1 MLDTSKAIRRNLLA
15 AVSFIVLF
23 GGTAGAW
30 STLVPISRHVQ
41 GQGTIDTDIKSQKVQ
56 HPTGGVVGWIGV
68 KEGQSVKSG
77 DVVARL
83 DDTMTRANLGV
94 IMNDL
99 TAASARIARL
109 ETELSIIGR
118 DLNHAQPA
126 AAAPTSNAKADP
138 KKPGAAQTA
147 PAMPDAARGDIRFPV
162 DLVQRAAREP
172 EIQKVLESERLLF
185 ESRRSSRTGQKAI
198 LKTRIQQQRD
208 QLLGIDEQMKSQ
220 NGTLAVGRDEAKRTG
235 EVFGA
240 DHARVLAVRKEMLRL
255 EGSLGELNSQKAQ
268 IAGRIT
274 ETEQQILQVDQDA
287 LTEVTKDQREV
298 ATKRTE
304 LTERRIAAEDQLRRV
319 DIRSPVNGI
328 IHQLATHTIGGVIS
342 PTDTLM
348 QVVPESEKVVV
359 EVKIQIGEISQVKM
373 QQPTKLR
380 FSSLPITPSPE
391 ADGVVFRLPA
401 ADVKE
406 QQSGANYYVVGVS
419 IPASEIAK
427 LKEQD
432 VKLVPGLQ
440 VDAFLSTGQSTFWEM
455 ISSQL
460 KTAFSMVLNR

>member
-1 MLDTSKAIRRNLLA
+1 MRDTNQAIRRNLLTA
-15 AVSFIVLF
+15 LSFIVLF

-30 STLVPISRHVQ
+30 STLVPIARHVQ

-68 KEGQSVKSG
+68 KEGQMVKSG

-109 ETELSIIGR
+109 ETELTQIGR
-118 DLNHAQPA
+118 ELNPA
-126 AAAPTSNAKADP
+126 TPAPAKADP
-138 KKPGAAQTA
+138 KKPALPA
-147 PAMPDAARGDIRFPV
+147 PAADTGILFPA

-172 EIQKVLESERLLF
+172 EITKVLESERLLF
-185 ESRRSSRTGQKAI
+185 ESRRSSRIGQKGI

-208 QLLGIDEQMKSQ
+208 QLIGIDEQMKSQ
-220 NGTLAVGRDEAKRTG
+220 NGALAVAKDEAKRTG

-240 DHARVLAVRKEMLRL
+240 EHARVLGIRKEMLRL

-298 ATKRTE
+298 TTKRTE

-328 IHQLATHTIGGVIS
+328 VHQLAAHTIGGVIS

-348 QVVPESEKVVV
+348 QVVPESEKVIV
-359 EVKIQIGEISQVKM
+359 EVKIQISEIGQVRM

-401 ADVKE
+401 ADIKE
-406 QQSGANYYVVGVS
+406 QQTGANYYVVGVS

-427 LKEQD
+427 LKDRD

-440 VDAFLSTGQSTFWEM
+440 VDAFLSTGQSTFMEM

-460 KTAFSMVLNR
+460 TTAFAQVLNR